1 MFRRL
6 FTKLLACQGKPKEK
20 LLNSPKSHDIETNE
34 SNTLIEVST
43 PQDRKQR
50 KLPLLFNIK
59 GKDIRMKKVKKKI
72 IQATNLD
79 AIKAMRR
86 GGREAEMELLG
97 PGFHSHNKIHK
108 SHKIYT
114 RKKKHKGS
122 L

>member
-1 MFRRL
+1 
-6 FTKLLACQGKPKEK
+6 
-20 LLNSPKSHDIETNE
+20 
-34 SNTLIEVST
+34 
-43 PQDRKQR
+43 
-50 KLPLLFNIK
+50 
-59 GKDIRMKKVKKKI
+59 MKKVRKKI
-72 IQATNLD
+72 LQATNLD

-108 SHKIYT
+108 SDKIYT